1 MDTLTAAATAKADL
15 PETRAIELS
24 IVMPCLDEAETLAVC
39 VEKANQFFRDSGVAG
54 EVIIADNGST
64 DGSQAIAAALGARVI
79 NVPRRGY
86 GAAIAAGIEAAHG
99 TFVAMGDSDDSY
111 DFLGLLP
118 FVVKLRAGAD
128 LVMGNRFQGGIAK
141 GAMPPLHRYLGNPVL
156 SGIGRLF
163 YNIEIGD
170 FHCGLRAFRRDAVL
184 GLKLKTSGMEFASEM
199 VVKAQLTG
207 LKIAEVPTTLSPD
220 GRSRAPHLRSW
231 RDGWRHLRFLLL
243 HTPRWLFLYP
253 GLALITIGLSLM
265 ILLVRGPLH
274 IGAISFDVNSLLYA
288 GFCFTVGVQVM
299 IFSVLTKYFGA
310 RAGLLPRD
318 ERFELIMGNVTLE
331 MGLLLGGL
339 LVACGIVGSAFALHL
354 WTLSSFQQ
362 LDFSIA
368 SRLTIPSVTLLA
380 SGTEIIFAS
389 FFFHI
394 VRIGVGSKSR

>member
-1 MDTLTAAATAKADL
+1 MESRTELHESASIIDAVELTIL
-15 PETRAIELS
+15 
-24 IVMPCLDEAETLAVC
+24 MPCLNEAETLAIC
-39 VEKANQFFRDSGVAG
+39 IDKAASYLRRASVRG
-54 EVIIADNGST
+54 EILIADNGST
-64 DGSQAIAAALGARVI
+64 DGSQAIARDHGARVV
-79 NVPRRGY
+79 NVEAKGY
-86 GAAIAAGIEAAHG
+86 GSALLGGIAAARGRYVI
-99 TFVAMGDSDDSY
+99 MGDADDSY
-111 DFLGLLP
+111 DFSSLEP
-118 FVVKLRAGAD
+118 FLTALRSGVE
-128 LVMGNRFQGGIAK
+128 LVMGNRFLGGIAN
-141 GAMPPLHRYLGNPVL
+141 GAMPLHHRYLGNPVL
-156 SGIGRLF
+156 SGLGNLF
-163 YNIEIGD
+163 FKSKARD
-170 FHCGLRAFRRDAVL
+170 FHCGLRGFDKAAIDRL
-184 GLKLKTSGMEFASEM
+184 GLVTPGMEFASEM
-199 VVKAQLTG
+199 VVKATLQEF
-207 LKIAEVPTTLSPD
+207 KIAEVPTTLAKD
-220 GRSRAPHLRSW
+220 GRSRPPHLRSW

-253 GLALITIGLSLM
+253 GLALITIGISLM

-274 IGAISFDVNSLLYA
+274 IGVISFDVNSLLYA

>member
-1 MDTLTAAATAKADL
+1 MDTLTAAATAKAAL

-231 RDGWRHLRFLLL
+231 RDGWRHLKFLL
-243 HTPRWLFLYP
+243 TYAPKWLFFYP
-253 GLALITIGLSLM
+253 GAALALAGLV
-265 ILLVRGPLH
+265 LLAALLPGNLPVGNVRLGVHTLLFAAAGII
-274 IGAISFDVNSLLYA
+274 IGAQLMSFAVLARLFGVREKLWPSSPRTELARRWFTIDRGCVA
-288 GFCFTVGVQVM
+288 GAVM
-299 IFSVLTKYFGA
+299 
-310 RAGLLPRD
+310 
-318 ERFELIMGNVTLE
+318 
-331 MGLLLGGL
+331 
-339 LVACGIVGSAFALHL
+339 LVAGIALAVTAVMG
-354 WTLSSFQQ
+354 WAGTGYGDMDSGRMM
-362 LDFSIA
+362 
-368 SRLTIPSVTLLA
+368 RLAIPSVLLCSLGVQALVTVFFATLLTA
-380 SGTEIIFAS
+380 E
-389 FFFHI
+389 
-394 VRIGVGSKSR
+394 

>member
-1 MDTLTAAATAKADL
+1 MESRTELHESASIIDAVELTIL
-15 PETRAIELS
+15 
-24 IVMPCLDEAETLAVC
+24 MPCLNEAETLAIC
-39 VEKANQFFRDSGVAG
+39 IDKAASYLRRASVRG
-54 EVIIADNGST
+54 EILIADNGST
-64 DGSQAIAAALGARVI
+64 DGSQAIARDHGARVV
-79 NVPRRGY
+79 NVEAEGY
-86 GAAIAAGIEAAHG
+86 GSALLGGIAAARGRYVI
-99 TFVAMGDSDDSY
+99 MGDADDSY
-111 DFLGLLP
+111 DFSSLEP
-118 FVVKLRAGAD
+118 FLTALRSGVE
-128 LVMGNRFQGGIAK
+128 LVMGNRFLGGIAN
-141 GAMPPLHRYLGNPVL
+141 GAMPLHHRYLGNPVL
-156 SGIGRLF
+156 SGLGNLF
-163 YNIEIGD
+163 FKSKARD
-170 FHCGLRAFRRDAVL
+170 FHCGLRGFDKAAIDRL
-184 GLKLKTSGMEFASEM
+184 GLVTPGMEFASEM
-199 VVKAQLTG
+199 VVKATLHDF
-207 LKIAEVPTTLSPD
+207 KIAEVPTTLAKD
-220 GRSRAPHLRSW
+220 GRSRPPHLRSW